1 MFKVKD
7 RLSPTFMNE
16 VHSIIMTQEK
26 KTEFKRNNIKMVY
39 NSETLSIL
47 GPRIWETVLGYI

>member
-1 MFKVKD
+1 
-7 RLSPTFMNE
+7 MNE
-16 VHSIIMTQEK
+16 VLVENAQHYYDLRRK

-39 NSETLSIL
+39 NVETLTIS